1 MRVWLV
7 VDARIMTRSVVE
19 VAVMAKEIYTRT
31 NQKIFF
37 AGIALDN
44 WRKAEASSAFNV
56 QALVQAEREAAL
68 FHLYGGLLGL
78 CHEIAGYYRMNDAAP
93 SRVEAFVQQAV
104 LEGSPSPE
112 LAELV
117 ELAQQ
122 RETWLAQLL
131 TAYAELFQPPREAR
145 KAKVDPSMPLI
156 TAVSVGEE
164 PVELNLDDIDAWR
177 QQLKALVLRF
187 REGLSEC

>member
-1 MRVWLV
+1 
-7 VDARIMTRSVVE
+7 
-19 VAVMAKEIYTRT
+19 MAKEIYTRT

-44 WRKAEASSAFNV
+44 WRKAEASTAFNV

-78 CHEIAGYYRMNDAAP
+78 CHEIAGYYRMNDATP

-104 LEGSPSPE
+104 LDGAPSPE

-122 RETWLAQLL
+122 PETWMAQLL
-131 TAYAELFQPPREAR
+131 AAYAALFQPPREER

-164 PVELNLDDIDAWR
+164 PIELSLDDVEAWR
-177 QQLKALVLRF
+177 QDLKALVLRY

>member
-1 MRVWLV
+1 
-7 VDARIMTRSVVE
+7 
-19 VAVMAKEIYTRT
+19 MAKEIYTRT

-78 CHEIAGYYRMNDAAP
+78 CHEIAGYYRMSDAAP
-93 SRVEAFVQQAV
+93 SRVAAFVQQAV
-104 LEGSPSPE
+104 LESSPSPE

-117 ELAQQ
+117 ELASQP
-122 RETWLAQLL
+122 ETWLGQLL
-131 TAYAELFQPPREAR
+131 GAYSELFLPPRPT
-145 KAKVDPSMPLI
+145 KAAKIDPSTPLI
-156 TAVSVGEE
+156 VAVSIDEE
-164 PVELNLDDIDAWR
+164 APLLSRETLEEWR
-177 QQLKALVLRF
+177 QSLKQLVLRF
-187 REGLSEC
+187 RESLTEL

>member
-1 MRVWLV
+1 
-7 VDARIMTRSVVE
+7 
-19 VAVMAKEIYTRT
+19 MAKEIYTRT

-44 WRKAEASSAFNV
+44 WRKAEASNAFNL

-68 FHLYGGLLGL
+68 FHLYGGVLGL
-78 CHEIAGYYRMNDAAP
+78 CHEIAGYYRMSEAAP
-93 SRVEAFVQQAV
+93 SRVEVFVQQAV
-104 LEGSPSPE
+104 LETTPSPE

-117 ELAQQ
+117 ELTQQ
-122 RETWLAQLL
+122 GETWLAQLL
-131 TAYAELFQPPREAR
+131 AAYAALFQPPREER
-145 KAKVDPSMPLI
+145 KAKVDPAMPLI

-164 PVELNLDDIDAWR
+164 PAELSIDEIDAWR
-177 QQLKALVLRF
+177 QQLKGLVLRF

>member
-1 MRVWLV
+1 MAG
-7 VDARIMTRSVVE
+7 ARTMARSAVE
-19 VAVMAKEIYTRT
+19 VAAMAKEIYTRT

-44 WRKAEASSAFNV
+44 WRKAEGSAAFNV

-68 FHLYGGLLGL
+68 FHLYGALLGV
-78 CHEIAGYYRMNDAAP
+78 CHEIAGYYRMSDAAP

-104 LEGSPSPE
+104 LDGAPSPE

-131 TAYAELFQPPREAR
+131 AAYAALFQPPREER
-145 KAKVDPSMPLI
+145 KAKVDPAIPLI
-156 TAVSVGEE
+156 TELSV
-164 PVELNLDDIDAWR
+164 DDIDAWR
-177 QQLKALVLRF
+177 QQLKTLVLRF

>member
-1 MRVWLV
+1 
-7 VDARIMTRSVVE
+7 
-19 VAVMAKEIYTRT
+19 MAKEIYTRT

-44 WRKAEASSAFNV
+44 WRKAEASNAFNL

-78 CHEIAGYYRMNDAAP
+78 CHEIAGYYRMHDAAP
-93 SRVEAFVQQAV
+93 TRVEAFVQQAV
-104 LEGSPSPE
+104 LEATPSPE

-117 ELAQQ
+117 ELTQQ
-122 RETWLAQLL
+122 SETWLAQLL
-131 TAYAELFQPPREAR
+131 AAYAALFQPPREAR
-145 KAKVDPSMPLI
+145 KAKVDPAMPLI

-164 PVELNLDDIDAWR
+164 PAELSLDEIDAWR
-177 QQLKALVLRF
+177 QQLKGLVLRF

>member
-1 MRVWLV
+1 MSDL
-7 VDARIMTRSVVE
+7 
-19 VAVMAKEIYTRT
+19 
-31 NQKIFF
+31 
-37 AGIALDN
+37 
-44 WRKAEASSAFNV
+44 
-56 QALVQAEREAAL
+56 
-68 FHLYGGLLGL
+68 
-78 CHEIAGYYRMNDAAP
+78 AP

-131 TAYAELFQPPREAR
+131 AAYAELFQPPREER

-156 TAVSVGEE
+156 TAVSIGPE
-164 PVELNLDDIDAWR
+164 PVELSLDDIESWR

>member
-1 MRVWLV
+1 
-7 VDARIMTRSVVE
+7 
-19 VAVMAKEIYTRT
+19 MAKEIYTRT

-44 WRKAEASSAFNV
+44 WRKAEGSAAFNV

-68 FHLYGGLLGL
+68 FHLYGALLGV
-78 CHEIAGYYRMNDAAP
+78 CHEIAGYYRMSDAAP

-104 LEGSPSPE
+104 LDGAPSPE

-131 TAYAELFQPPREAR
+131 AAYAALFQPPREER
-145 KAKVDPSMPLI
+145 KAKVDPAMPLI

-164 PVELNLDDIDAWR
+164 PVELSVDDIDTWR
-177 QQLKALVLRF
+177 QQLKTLVLRF

>member
-1 MRVWLV
+1 
-7 VDARIMTRSVVE
+7 
-19 VAVMAKEIYTRT
+19 MAKEIYTRT
-31 NQKIFF
+31 NQKIFS
-37 AGIALDN
+37 AGLALDN
-44 WRKAEASSAFNV
+44 WRKAEASAAFNL

-78 CHEIAGYYRMNDAAP
+78 CHEIAGYYRMNDAMP
-93 SRVEAFVQQAV
+93 SRVESFVQQAV
-104 LEGSPSPE
+104 LDGSPSPE

-122 RETWLAQLL
+122 RETWLAELL
-131 TAYAELFQPPREAR
+131 AAYAALFQPPREER

-164 PVELNLDDIDAWR
+164 PVELSIDDVDAWR
-177 QQLKALVLRF
+177 QQLKTLVLRF